1 MVLIIACERPKMN
14 MTQLMLAVLKF
25 IYEEKTMDSKEI
37 YAFQDAF
44 VSWNKYFEWKREYHA
59 CTRCNGNGYH
69 LGVKCYE
76 CDGNKFNMPV
86 VDEELMHQL
95 QEVAK
100 LYYLNM
106 EGKFDERKKLFECH
120 GIDWKKFHGV
130 PGAVTEEDKAR
141 AQLEYDKLKKANP
154 EEYE

>member
-1 MVLIIACERPKMN
+1 MVLIIARDRPDMN

-25 IYEEKTMDSKEI
+25 IYEEDTMGADEI

-44 VSWNKYFEWKREYHA
+44 IQWSKYFEWKKEYHA
-59 CTRCNGNGYH
+59 CKRCNGNGYH
-69 LGVKCYE
+69 LGLKCYE

-100 LYYLNM
+100 LYQLNID
-106 EGKFDERKKLFECH
+106 GRFNDRKSLFKEH
-120 GIDWKKFHGV
+120 QIDWKKFHGL
-130 PGAVTEEDKAR
+130 PGAVSEADRAR
-141 AQLEYDKLKKANP
+141 AQIEYEKLKKINP
-154 EEYE
+154 EDYE